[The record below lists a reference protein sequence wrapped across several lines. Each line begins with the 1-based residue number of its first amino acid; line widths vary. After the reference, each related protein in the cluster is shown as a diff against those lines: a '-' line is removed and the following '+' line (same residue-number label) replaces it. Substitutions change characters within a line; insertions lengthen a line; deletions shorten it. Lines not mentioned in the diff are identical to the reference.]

1 MQALVQTWRRVA
13 RENNMFKGQCWWV
26 TGASSGI
33 GGALAE
39 ALSAQGASVILSG
52 RNEAALRD
60 VQGRCKTPTLILPFE
75 ATDYARIPGLVE
87 QAWNWASQNGGAI
100 HGLVNNA
107 GISQRSLAVDTVF
120 DVYQKIIAVDLLAPI
135 ALTQALLPRMVKAGG
150 GQIIAISSVAG
161 LVGAPLRS
169 AYTAAKHGL
178 VGYHDSVRAE
188 TAHQGMKVL
197 VVAPGSVRTNV
208 SKNALGAAAEV
219 RGVSDAA
226 IDNGMPPDVAAT
238 RVLDAVRAGTREL
251 VLAEGM
257 EAEIVKLRRS
267 NPDALFDAMANMIAQ
282 GYAQRMG
289 AERK

>member
-1 MQALVQTWRRVA
+1 
-13 RENNMFKGQCWWV
+13 MFKGQCWWV

-33 GGALAE
+33 GSALAE
-39 ALSAQGASVILSG
+39 ALSQDGASVILSG
-52 RNEAALRD
+52 RNEAALREA
-60 VQGRCKTPTLILPFE
+60 QARCTTPTLILPFE

-87 QAWNWASQNGGAI
+87 QAWAWAAKSGGAI

-169 AYTAAKHGL
+169 AYCAAKHGL

-188 TAHQGMKVL
+188 TAHQGVKVL
-197 VVAPGSVRTNV
+197 VVAPGSVKTNV
-208 SKNALGAAAEV
+208 SKNALGAEAEV

-226 IDNGMPPDVAAT
+226 IENGMLPAVAA
-238 RVLDAVRAGTREL
+238 RRMLDAVMAGTREL

-267 NPDALFDAMANMIAQ
+267 NPDALFDAMAGMIAQ

-289 AERK
+289 AERT

>member
-1 MQALVQTWRRVA
+1 
-13 RENNMFKGQCWWV
+13 MFKGQCWWV

-33 GGALAE
+33 GAALAE
-39 ALSAQGASVILSG
+39 ALSAGGASIILSG
-52 RNEAALRD
+52 RNEAALREA
-60 VQGRCKTPTLILPFE
+60 QARCKTPTLILPFE
-75 ATDYARIPGLVE
+75 ATDYARIPGLAE
-87 QAWNWASQNGGAI
+87 QAWGWAERNGGAI

-120 DVYQKIIAVDLLAPI
+120 DVYQKIVAVDLLAPI
-135 ALTQALLPRMVKAGG
+135 ALTQALLPRMVNAGG

-169 AYTAAKHGL
+169 AYCAAKHGL
-178 VGYHDSVRAE
+178 IGYHDSVRAE
-188 TAHQGMKVL
+188 TAHQGIKVL

-208 SKNALGAAAEV
+208 SKNALGAGAEV

-226 IDNGMPPDVAAT
+226 IENGMAPEAAAKLM
-238 RVLDAVRAGTREL
+238 LDAVLAGTREL
-251 VLAEGM
+251 VLAEGV

-267 NPDALFDAMANMIAQ
+267 NPDALFDAMANMISQ

-289 AERK
+289 AEKK